1 MRQCIVPFSG
11 AWLLYT
17 FSLNLRHSSVETLSK
32 PDPSSPGQASLRPS
46 SLVPSIV
53 ILDFGAQYTQLIAR
67 RIREQNVFSVVLPCT
82 ASLDEVKSYA
92 PVGLVLS
99 GAPWSVYDKDAPPA
113 DARVFELGLP
123 VLGICYG
130 LQFMVHTLGGKVRP
144 ADKREYGHAEIDVVA
159 DSDLFRGL
167 PQRMP
172 VWMSHGDEALE
183 LPPGFELTARS
194 PHAVAGI
201 QNTAKKWYAVQ
212 FHPEVHHTRQG
223 TEILRNFV
231 FGICGAKPT
240 WTPQHF
246 IDATIAQVRQ
256 QVGSGRALC
265 ALSGGVDSSV
275 AAVLV
280 DRALRDAKGKSRL
293 TCVFVNNGVL
303 RKNEFEK
310 VQQTLRDKLGLQLV
324 AVDAT
329 DRFLAK
335 LKGVTDP
342 ETKRKLIGNEFIAVF
357 EDEAHRIRKDGNVE
371 FLVQGT
377 LYPDVIESRSV
388 RGPSQVIKS
397 HHNVGG
403 LPEIMKLKL
412 IEPLKDLFKDEV
424 RKIGRD
430 LGMPEEI
437 LQRQPF
443 PGPGLAVR
451 ILGEVTPER
460 LALLRECD
468 DIVVSEIKNAGLYT
482 KIWQSFA
489 VLLPVMSVGVMGD
502 MRTYAY
508 TCAIRAVSS
517 EDGMTAD
524 WVPLPHD
531 VLKTISS
538 RIVNEV
544 KGVNRVV
551 YDITSK
557 PPGTIEWE

>member
-1 MRQCIVPFSG
+1 
-11 AWLLYT
+11 
-17 FSLNLRHSSVETLSK
+17 VET
-32 PDPSSPGQASLRPS
+32 Q
-46 SLVPSIV
+46 SIV
-53 ILDFGAQYTQLIAR
+53 VLDFGSQYSQLIAR
-67 RIREQNVFSVVLPCT
+67 RIRELNVFSAVLPCN
-82 ASLDEVKSYA
+82 ASLDEIRSYS
-92 PVGLVLS
+92 PVGIILS
-99 GAPWSVYDKDAPPA
+99 GGPSSVYDKDAPVTDPGIF
-113 DARVFELGLP
+113 DLGLP

-130 LQFMVHTLGGKVRP
+130 LQYMVFALGGKVRP
-144 ADKREYGHAEIDVVA
+144 ADKREYGHAEVTIEA
-159 DSDLFRGL
+159 CGSRLFEGL
-167 PQRMP
+167 PKNLS
-172 VWMSHGDEALE
+172 VWMSHGDEAE
-183 LPPGFELTARS
+183 QLPAGFHLTAQS
-194 PHAVAGI
+194 PNAVAAI
-201 QNTAKKWYAVQ
+201 ENPARRMWAVQ
-212 FHPEVHHTRQG
+212 FHPEVHHTPRG
-223 TEILRNFV
+223 KDILRNFALNL
-231 FGICGAKPT
+231 CGAKPT
-240 WTPQHF
+240 WTAQHF
-246 IDATIAQVRQ
+246 IDATVEQVRK
-256 QVGSGRALC
+256 QVGDGRAIC

-280 DRALRDAKGKSRL
+280 DRAMRDGSSKTRL

-310 VQQTLRDKLGLQLV
+310 VQQNLRDKLGLHLV

-329 DRFLAK
+329 RRFLTR
-335 LKGVTDP
+335 LSGVTDP
-342 ETKRKLIGNEFIAVF
+342 EAKRKIIGTEFIGVF
-357 EDEAHRIRKDGNVE
+357 EQEALRIEKEEGHVE
-371 FLVQGT
+371 WLVQGT

-403 LPEIMKLKL
+403 LPEKMSLKL
-412 IEPLKDLFKDEV
+412 IEPLKELFKDEV
-424 RKIGRD
+424 RRIGRD

-451 ILGEVTPER
+451 ILGEVTEER
-460 LALLRECD
+460 LRILKDCD
-468 DIVVSEIKNAGLYT
+468 EIVVDEIKKAGLYQ

-502 MRTYAY
+502 QRTYAN
-508 TCAIRAVSS
+508 TCAIRAVHS

-524 WVPLPHD
+524 WVPLPYE

>member
-1 MRQCIVPFSG
+1 
-11 AWLLYT
+11 
-17 FSLNLRHSSVETLSK
+17 VET
-32 PDPSSPGQASLRPS
+32 Q
-46 SLVPSIV
+46 SIV
-53 ILDFGAQYTQLIAR
+53 VLDFGAQYSQLIAR
-67 RIREQNVFSVVLPCT
+67 RIRELNVFSAVLPCN
-82 ASLDEVKSYA
+82 ASLDEIRSYS
-92 PVGLVLS
+92 PVGIILS
-99 GAPWSVYDKDAPPA
+99 GGPSSVYDKDAPVA
-113 DARVFELGLP
+113 DPGIFDLGPP

-130 LQFMVHTLGGKVRP
+130 LQYMAFNLGGKVRP
-144 ADKREYGHAEIDVVA
+144 ADKREYGHAEVTIEA
-159 DSDLFRGL
+159 CGSRLFEGL
-167 PQRMP
+167 PKTLS
-172 VWMSHGDEALE
+172 VWMSHGDEAE
-183 LPPGFELTARS
+183 QLPPGFKLTAKS
-194 PHAVAGI
+194 PNAVAAI
-201 QNTAKKWYAVQ
+201 ENTERRMWAVQ
-212 FHPEVHHTRQG
+212 FHPEVHHTPLG
-223 TEILRNFV
+223 KDILRNFALNL
-231 FGICGAKPT
+231 CGAKPT
-240 WTPQHF
+240 WTAQHF
-246 IDATIAQVRQ
+246 IDATVEQVRK
-256 QVGSGRALC
+256 QVGEGRAIC

-280 DRALRDAKGKSRL
+280 DRAMRDPSGKTRL

-310 VQQTLRDKLGLQLV
+310 VQKNLRDNLGLHLV

-329 DRFLAK
+329 QRFLTR
-335 LKGVTDP
+335 LSGITDP
-342 ETKRKLIGNEFIAVF
+342 EAKRKIIGNEFIAVF
-357 EDEAHRIRKDGNVE
+357 EQEAKRIEKEEGHVE
-371 FLVQGT
+371 WLVQGT

-403 LPEIMKLKL
+403 LPQKMSLKL
-412 IEPLKDLFKDEV
+412 IEPLKELFKDEV
-424 RKIGRD
+424 RRIGRD

-451 ILGEVTPER
+451 ILGEVNEER
-460 LALLRECD
+460 LRILKDCD
-468 DIVVSEIKNAGLYT
+468 EIVVDEIKRAGLYQ
-482 KIWQSFA
+482 KVWQSFA

-502 MRTYAY
+502 QRTYAN
-508 TCAIRAVSS
+508 TCAIRAVHS

-524 WVPLPHD
+524 WVPLPYE